1 MFSDARPVNVQLH
14 IVARV
19 FQLFTDMR
27 GRLGLDADNFHIL
40 CAFELAELAHQ
51 NRSGFGAMD
60 AGSELSAST
69 VSEMT
74 FIPRQTV
81 RRRLERLCVLGYVH
95 YLGEGRYTRGP
106 RLPELELS
114 DRLRGIYPLSASA

>member
-1 MFSDARPVNVQLH
+1 MNVQLH

-27 GRLGLDADNFHIL
+27 GLLGLDADNFHIL

-51 NRSGFGAMD
+51 NRSGHGLMD
-60 AGSELSAST
+60 AQEAGCELSAST

-95 YLGEGRYTRGP
+95 YLGDGRYTRGA
-106 RLPELELS
+106 RLPELDLS
-114 DRLRGIYPLSASA
+114 ERLRGIYPLSASA